1 MNYLKKHSGE
11 MLVGIGMLMLIAT
24 QLGGSVLSDLL
35 SKNGLLMALPT
46 IKNVILIV
54 ALLFILIG
62 VVLYVWLKRR
72 ESKY

>member
-11 MLVGIGMLMLIAT
+11 LLVGIGMLMLIAI
-24 QLGGSVLSDLL
+24 QLGGPALSNLL

>member
-11 MLVGIGMLMLIAT
+11 LLLGIGMLMLIAT
-24 QLGGSVLSDLL
+24 QLGESVLSDLL